1 MDLKD
6 KIIGMAL
13 AALIA
18 LVGWNLH
25 ETWSMKEQVFK
36 LQQGQKV
43 LSKQIKKNTNFVK
56 QKLKNLKRINL
67 RKRRKRRNQMFNSKW
82 FIVLLF
88 FILLGTGLNGCNTVC
103 PDKTTVN
110 IGTTEVDA
118 DNNNK
123 NKTQHPRS

>member
-36 LQQGQKV
+36 LQQGQED

-56 QKLKNLKRINL
+56 QKLKQLKKKQNKQVIKNEIN
-67 RKRRKRRNQMFNSKW
+67 K
-82 FIVLLF
+82 
-88 FILLGTGLNGCNTVC
+88 
-103 PDKTTVN
+103 
-110 IGTTEVDA
+110 
-118 DNNNK
+118 NNK
-123 NKTQHPRS
+123 KKKKKKKKVENE